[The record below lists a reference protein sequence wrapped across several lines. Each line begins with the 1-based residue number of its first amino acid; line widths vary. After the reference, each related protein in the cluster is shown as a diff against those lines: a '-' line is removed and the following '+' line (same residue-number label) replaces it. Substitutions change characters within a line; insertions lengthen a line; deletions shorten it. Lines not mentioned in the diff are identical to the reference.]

1 MSGRIFHLG
10 RLCRSLRDT
19 DFHEWGFVIYRGV
32 YGDDEAWNSFIQC
45 FRDNVHLDLARPK
58 RDAEAVERGAI
69 LEQYAQWTVIEDS
82 ETLDGASRDDI
93 RQRFLAWRE
102 GRIVT
107 PKRPD
112 GPVRWSPPAHWFPS
126 LDDRKPTALPRFTY
140 CLYVDYD
147 CLATLGPHLAGK
159 PSDISQPHLP
169 PPPLV
174 AILIDGEYVP
184 RQDTQGG
191 VPPSDISQP
200 QLPIPPFVAFLTAL
214 IGEPVPRQD
223 TQEVF
228 PPIDGST
235 AKYVGWQYYDTR
247 YICGLYD
254 TLHTSFLNSYNYVRP
269 PLIAP
274 VGTRGT
280 SMPLV

>member
-1 MSGRIFHLG
+1 MDPPQTREELMSGRISRLG

-45 FRDNVHLDLARPK
+45 FLDNVHLDLTRIK
-58 RDAEAVERGAI
+58 RNAERGAL

-82 ETLDGASRDDI
+82 KALDGASRDDI
-93 RQRFLAWRE
+93 RQRFLEWRE

-112 GPVRWSPPAHWFPS
+112 GPVPWSPPAHWFPS
-126 LDDRKPTALPRFTY
+126 LDDRTPTALPRFTY

-147 CLATLGPHLAGK
+147 CLATLAPHLTGK
-159 PSDISQPHLP
+159 PRDISQPHLP

-184 RQDTQGG
+184 RQDTRG
-191 VPPSDISQP
+191 
-200 QLPIPPFVAFLTAL
+200 A
-214 IGEPVPRQD
+214 
-223 TQEVF
+223 F

-235 AKYVGWQYYDTR
+235 AKYVGWQYSNTL
-247 YICGLYD
+247 YICTLYD
-254 TLHTSFLNSYNYVRP
+254 DLHDSILDSYDYLRP

-274 VGTRGT
+274 GGARP
-280 SMPLV
+280 SPMPLV